1 MAVYAVFGS
10 GGGLGEALVRALYE
24 RDPEAEIHGFS
35 RRPCPD
41 QLADITNLI
50 WHQYTGEVLDAAAAA
65 VQKWQQEGVF
75 LNGVISTI
83 GWLHRIDAD
92 HGEWQPER
100 RLEQLNS
107 EQLQE
112 YFRVNATIPAL
123 LIQILKPVLAKKK
136 RCFVVQLGAKVGSIG
151 DNQLGGWYGYRA
163 SKAALNML
171 FKTAAIELKRTHKL
185 LTLAVIHPGTTD
197 TPLSEPFQDRLPKDK
212 LYSPEQSAQRICSVI
227 WNLTPQESGDFWF
240 WDGERLPW

>member
-10 GGGLGEALVRALYE
+10 GGGLGEALVQELHKRE
-24 RDPEAEIHGFS
+24 PEAVIHGFS
-35 RRPCPD
+35 RGECPSS
-41 QLADITNLI
+41 LSEISNLR
-50 WHQYTGEVLDAAAAA
+50 WHQYAGEVIDAAAQMVDQWLQEE
-65 VQKWQQEGVF
+65 VQLK
-75 LNGVISTI
+75 GVISTI
-83 GWLHRIDAD
+83 GWLHQQHPE

-100 RLEQLNS
+100 RIEQLKQ

-123 LIQILKPVLAKKK
+123 LIQVLKPVLARKES
-136 RCFVVQLGAKVGSIG
+136 CFLVQLGAMVGSIG

-171 FKTAAIELKRTHKL
+171 FKTAAIELKRTHKN

-197 TPLSEPFQDRLPKDK
+197 TKLSEPFQERLPKDK
-212 LYSPEQSAQRICSVI
+212 LYSAEQSAERICSVI
-227 WNLTPQESGDFWF
+227 WNLSPQDSGDFWF
-240 WDGERLPW
+240 WDGKRLPW